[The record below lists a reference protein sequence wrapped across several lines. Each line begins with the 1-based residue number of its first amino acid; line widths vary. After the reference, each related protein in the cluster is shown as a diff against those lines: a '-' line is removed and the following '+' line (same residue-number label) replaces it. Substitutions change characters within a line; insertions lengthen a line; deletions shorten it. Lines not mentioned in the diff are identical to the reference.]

1 MKKITACLTFLLL
14 GFAWLA
20 AQQYYIEPYFNDPNA
35 GAAPPR
41 SIKLF
46 RLDAA
51 GATQVGPAMDLTPD
65 INTAFGTPGFNTGPN
80 AVLIYKDKLF
90 VSVDREFSN
99 GGVLMYKL
107 GDIFPRSAAPAALK
121 PNGGLPSAG
130 MAIEPK
136 TGDLFV
142 ATFNGGGIWRF
153 AAPTY
158 TTMTQFASGAPLR
171 GVTANLAF
179 DQVGNLWASTWDTY
193 ENAPPEA
200 NPSYHAVVCFKGAV
214 ASDRYTLTNAPIT
227 ATDASGTSETLNAF
241 SAPEGLAF
249 DPAGNL
255 WVANNN
261 DIDGYRT
268 NPPGKG
274 TVTKISAAQIAAL
287 FAAPSKTITA
297 AGDTALLIPGGK
309 PGGLS
314 IHGHTLYIGDQAEAQ
329 GHSRVS
335 RYDVTQPFSNAS
347 FGASGIPASYPG
359 NGSGVPFNALYMQDN
374 PADLGQQP
382 NRSVEFAY
390 NSLDIWVTNLSNS
403 TGTPAGVAEVIL
415 GGAPCSVFVKLRNI
429 GIAPS
434 TGTEILKLYW
444 AKASTGLGW
453 PTPWN
458 TVPSPALAM
467 GGSIGTRTIST
478 IARGNDVVVGFRW
491 DNTPDPNLYGKDGHF
506 CLLARIETQPAAPF
520 GMAVP
525 ETDDLHESTL
535 QNNQIAWRNI
545 HIAHNEG
552 IVGGVGK
559 IGRGN
564 IIVANPT
571 RRRMHSRLAFQLI
584 NAQGVVKE
592 FAPGSLSIKF
602 GDQALAK
609 LHNSDYNRDLV
620 QLAKDGV
627 ALLKEPGV
635 GLENVLLE
643 PGETLTC
650 ALAYTPLAREDYAI
664 NVVQY
669 ALEDGGE
676 RIVGGQTF
684 VFGQVKGFPVAK
696 ASAGPGDHPAT
707 YWGLPLWVWLLI
719 LGLLLLLLILFFVL
733 RKKP

>member
-20 AQQYYIEPYFNDPNA
+20 AQQYYIEPYFYDTS
-35 GAAPPR
+35 AAPGLER
-41 SIKLF
+41 SIRLF
-46 RLDAA
+46 RLD
-51 GATQVGPAMDLTPD
+51 GGNATQVGPLMDLTPD
-65 INTAFGTPGFNTGPN
+65 ILRFWGSAGVLTTGPN

-90 VSVDREFSN
+90 VSVDRDFN
-99 GGVLMYKL
+99 AGGVLMYKL
-107 GDIFPRSAAPAALK
+107 ADIFPRGAAPDTLMS
-121 PNGGLPSAG
+121 GGGIGLPTAG

-142 ATFNGGGIWRF
+142 ATFKDGGIWRF

-179 DQVGNLWASTWDTY
+179 DRAGNLWASTWDFS
-193 ENAPPEA
+193 
-200 NPSYHAVVCFKGAV
+200 PSPSAHAVVCFKGAV
-214 ASDRYTLTNAPIT
+214 ASDRYTLTNAQIN
-227 ATDASGTSETLNAF
+227 ATDPAGASETLNAF

-249 DPAGNL
+249 DAAGNL

-261 DIDGYRT
+261 DGVGYRT
-268 NPPGKG
+268 NDDGEG
-274 TVTKISAAQIAAL
+274 SVTKISAAKIADL
-287 FAAPSKTITA
+287 FAAPSKTLTA
-297 AGDTALLIPGGK
+297 GLATALLIPGGK

-314 IHGHTLYIGDQAEAQ
+314 IHGNTLYIGDQAEAL
-329 GHSRVS
+329 GHRRVS

-374 PADLGQQP
+374 TADLGQQP

-403 TGTPAGVAEVIL
+403 TGMPAGVAEVIL

-635 GLENVLLE
+635 GLENVFLE

-650 ALAYTPLAREDYAI
+650 ALAYTPLSREDYAI